1 MSAPPIRSL
10 LLALPLLLATA
21 ACGSEESGGA
31 PGVDLENKVV
41 RVGLLNDLSGPAAVI
56 GRAINLGIKIRYQ
69 EVNAGGILPEGWTIV
84 PVERDHGY
92 NPQQSVQLYNEVYE
106 DVLFLGMS
114 FGTPTTLPLQPMLAR
129 DNMIAIP
136 ASLSSRTGRNEYT
149 PIFTASYRTEA
160 MRTVDW
166 AVEQGG
172 ADVRVGIIYNQDDF
186 GMDALEGLEV
196 EAAYHGIEVASKQPI
211 APGQADFTA
220 PVSAL
225 QAAGA
230 EYVVLGILG
239 GATSPIL
246 GTANQLGYEPV
257 WVGNTPAWLDQ
268 YFDPEV
274 VPPEVFENFHV
285 VTSLPFWGEERPGMA
300 EFLEAYEKY
309 GRAQSDP
316 DWWILLGYVIGA
328 AGVEATRIAMESGE
342 LSREGLLSAMHQIDG
357 WDLRGL
363 LEPVSLTTVPYL
375 GGTET
380 RIQTPILAERTWEVV
395 ADLAAPQSGLMAP
408 SGG

>member
-69 EVNAGGILPEGWTIV
+69 EVNAGGTLPEGWTIV

-395 ADLAAPQSGLMAP
+395 ADLAAPQSGSMAP